1 MIITKVALGLVFVVA
16 LGMLILNVAGHSLF
30 TYFHVGEKDLIVGS
44 SNSSLHLAWA
54 DANGPAQKEDLNRDF
69 DFDFG
74 YRELVSN
81 RMVDVFMERPGPCF
95 HPFPFRVSH
104 EKERP
109 RYRSVDLPVFPVAI
123 LIAVLGI
130 VVVRTA

>member
-1 MIITKVALGLVFVVA
+1 MIIIKVALGLFFIVA

-30 TYFHVGEKDLIVGS
+30 AYFHVGEKDLIVGS

-54 DANGPAQKEDLNRDF
+54 DATESPKKEVLNRDL
-69 DFDFG
+69 DFG

-81 RMVDVFMERPGPCF
+81 RMIDVFMERPGPYF

-104 EKERP
+104 DKERP
-109 RYRSVDLPVFPVAI
+109 RYRSVDLPVFPVVV
-123 LIAVLGI
+123 LIGVLGI
-130 VVVRTA
+130 GVVRTA